1 MTILVRPKSFLIR
14 KSRIDNETDN
24 DIASLPLCISN
35 FLMFLDMTLAV
46 AALVWA
52 DFGRPCA
59 V

>member
-1 MTILVRPKSFLIR
+1 MAILVKPKLFSNQ
-14 KSRIDNETDN
+14 KSKTDNETDN

-35 FLMFLDMTLAV
+35 FLMFLDMGLAV

>member
-1 MTILVRPKSFLIR
+1 MAILVRPKLFLIR
-14 KSRIDNETDN
+14 RSKTGNETDN